1 LNKISRVLV
10 TGGAGFIGS
19 HVVDSLVSNDYE
31 VRVIDNLSTGKLEN
45 ISKHVED
52 GKISFVKGDLREAG
66 FVRKSV
72 HDVDAV
78 IHLAAITSV
87 PFSISHPSTTY
98 SVNVDG
104 TINLLNSCL
113 GSDVRKFIYISTC
126 AVYGESSYLP
136 IDEVHPT
143 NPISPYAAS
152 KLAAEQQC
160 RIFDQMHKLS
170 MVVLR
175 LFNVYG
181 SRQDSRNHGVIARF
195 VERAKRGL
203 PLIIYGDGSQT
214 RDFVNVED
222 VTDAILEAL
231 RNGNGEGK
239 VFNIAYGKATSLNDL
254 AKTVLKSAATD
265 LELVYEKPRAGD
277 LRQSFAD
284 ISEARKFM
292 GFSPRISLEDGLRPL
307 LVDGHENQ

>member
-1 LNKISRVLV
+1 LSNVTRVLV

-19 HVVDSLVSNDYE
+19 HVVDSLVSNNYE

-45 ISKHVED
+45 ISKHVRE
-52 GKISFVKGDLREAG
+52 GKISFVEGDLREAD

-87 PFSISHPSTTY
+87 PFSIIHPSQTY
-98 SVNVDG
+98 QVNVDG
-104 TINLLNSCL
+104 TINLLNACL
-113 GSDVRKFIYISTC
+113 SSNVRKFIFISTC

-136 IDEVHPT
+136 IDEAHPT

-160 RIFDQMHKLS
+160 RILNRTHKLS
-170 MVVLR
+170 TIVLR

-181 SRQDSRNHGVIARF
+181 PRQDSRNPGVVARF
-195 VERAKRGL
+195 AERAKRGL

-222 VTDAILEAL
+222 VADAILKAL
-231 RNGNGEGK
+231 TNGNGEGK
-239 VFNIAYGKATSLNDL
+239 AFNIAFGKATSLNDL
-254 AKTVLKSAATD
+254 AKTVLKTAEID

-277 LRQSFAD
+277 PRQSFAD
-284 ISEARKFM
+284 ISEARKSI
-292 GFSPRISLEDGLRPL
+292 GYNPQISLEEGLRPL
-307 LVDGHENQ
+307 LAGGNDGQ